1 MKTNCFFTIA
11 TALGLSLAVHA
22 QQPGPDQD
30 RPKDPPAPPV
40 SRPDARPD
48 APRRDSDRGPDRGP
62 GQQAGPDMQ
71 RHHQH
76 AASTPDR
83 DAHIREALKHLR
95 EAGLGDVAQRLE
107 RAIGER
113 RLGNDRRD
121 GQRRDVAEGRRV
133 NPPGPAA
140 GSDARRPDEFQQ
152 RQHRR
157 HHNWAEQGRREGGDT
172 FASPQRIPNPRPDSA
187 RGPERRPDAAR
198 GPEQRRDGNAG
209 TEELRG
215 QVQRLTR
222 EVEALKNALKQQQ
235 QQRTHDGPREQF
247 SRPDEP
253 KREDHRSDGPRG
265 EERRPD
271 APRSDARREGP
282 PVPPRDGAAPNAQP
296 EGRRID

>member
-1 MKTNCFFTIA
+1 MYMKTNCFFAIA
-11 TALGLSLAVHA
+11 TAMGLSLAAHA
-22 QQPGPDQD
+22 QQPGPDQE

-48 APRRDSDRGPDRGP
+48 AQRRDADRGPDRGP
-62 GQQAGPDMQ
+62 GPQSQARPDIQ

-76 AASTPDR
+76 AASSPER

-113 RLGNDRRD
+113 RLGDDRRD
-121 GQRRDVAEGRRV
+121 GRGPRQDVAEGRRGTS
-133 NPPGPAA
+133 PDPAS
-140 GSDARRPDEFQQ
+140 GSDARRPEAQQ
-152 RQHRR
+152 QQGHHR
-157 HHNWAEQGRREGGDT
+157 HHPHWAEQGRREGGDT

-187 RGPERRPDAAR
+187 RRSERGRDATN
-198 GPEQRRDGNAG
+198 PSV
-209 TEELRG
+209 EELRG

-222 EVEALKNALKQQQ
+222 EVEALRNTLKQ
-235 QQRTHDGPREQF
+235 RTPDGPREQF
-247 SRPDEP
+247 RRPDEP
-253 KREDHRSDGPRG
+253 KREERRPEGPRG

-271 APRSDARREGP
+271 TPRPDARRDGP
-282 PVPPRDGAAPNAQP
+282 PAPPRDGAPSPQP